1 MTRQEFANLLEK
13 EGSTI
18 YSFCCYLTG
27 NRDKAD
33 DLYQETMLVAIEKCG
48 KIDKTE
54 NPKNFLIGI
63 ATRNWR
69 NWKRKYAR
77 RQRIA
82 PQSSIE
88 DSENEV
94 FHTTISPEESYISQE
109 KYKLVR
115 LEISVLKE
123 KYRLPVYMY
132 YSAEM
137 SIEEIAAVLHIPKG
151 TVKSRLHAA
160 RTIIKKKME
169 DYGYEKEF

>member
-1 MTRQEFANLLEK
+1 MTREEFADLLEK

-18 YSFCCYLTG
+18 YSFFFYLTG

-33 DLYQETMLVAIEKCG
+33 DLYQETMLIAMEKCN
-48 KIDKTE
+48 KINKMG

-63 ATRNWR
+63 AAGNWK

-88 DSENEV
+88 DNEEGI
-94 FHTTISPEESYISQE
+94 FDTAISLEESYISQE

-115 LEISVLKE
+115 MEIAALKE

-137 SIEEIAAVLHIPKG
+137 SIEEIAVALHIPKG
-151 TVKSRLHAA
+151 TVKSRLYAA

>member
-1 MTRQEFANLLEK
+1 MW
-13 EGSTI
+13 
-18 YSFCCYLTG
+18 
-27 NRDKAD
+27 
-33 DLYQETMLVAIEKCG
+33 
-48 KIDKTE
+48 
-54 NPKNFLIGI
+54 
-63 ATRNWR
+63 NWR

-137 SIEEIAAVLHIPKG
+137 SIEEIAVVLHIPKG